1 MKRVALVAVL
11 LSGFFLITGQPAMAD
26 HFDATYQ
33 ITAEQTTAPG
43 FTSTYCLHFLDQVL
57 TIESPVLPPVA
68 RTLVYRHGDLDT
80 DENTFQAV
88 TGSDGGTLTTA
99 VMVYGRFLGK
109 ADRNG
114 SITGEGVDE
123 IGISYKFRGFVVLKP
138 LTCPTP

>member
-1 MKRVALVAVL
+1 MRRIALLAVL
-11 LSGFFLITGQPAMAD
+11 LTGLLLITVQPAMAD

-33 ITAEQTTAPG
+33 IAAEQSNAPG
-43 FTSTYCLHFLDQVL
+43 VTFTYCLHFLDQVL
-57 TIESPVLPPVA
+57 TIEIPVPSTVF

-88 TGSDGGTLTTA
+88 TGPDTDAPAA
-99 VMVYGRFLGK
+99 VMLYGRFLGK

-114 SITGEGVDE
+114 NITGEGVSED
-123 IGISYKFRGFVVLKP
+123 GITYKFRGFVVLKP